1 MLKKFCSVVLL
12 VTFLVNLSPIC
23 AQVTRRPAPKITAP
37 VSQFNPDLAVEVKP
51 IDSANDF
58 VERGLPAPA
67 NFGGAANDVLAAA
80 LAREIT
86 DYEKDGL
93 PILITTLQRAGFYI
107 INKDRKILYQPTSG
121 QGMGVAFYDFEV
133 AGMYKLSRRGIVSS
147 IEKFATVVGKDTP
160 DLPPSRIAELMM
172 RDLKTAANSSNK
184 LGRFWARLIVELGKH
199 SSEPFDLLNTDSPKV
214 PLNIIQTSLWERRL
228 IGDVIAA
235 AQKNTATLQ
244 TVSRRNEVQFAK
256 TSFLIDPPCEADV
269 EAVVVDATALGVST
283 VSGQIIEN
291 ISKGTRFEKFA
302 GGLGFVNIALSWAK
316 LVAAM
321 TTLKGKITIADPM
334 PLERTKNSETSK
346 PENRRLMTAQVRAEV
361 GNLEYLNCVRLAMN
375 SSGLDF
381 NVPSDGPL
389 KDLDIAWDL
398 IGKSSFSGQGS
409 SKTGK
414 YDNFVNLEVP
424 DAERRKGANPDVTKQ
439 ITDDN
444 GESRIN
450 LVGAPKIP
458 AVINLPVVPIRKK
471 ATVKVAVSLKSK
483 RDGWQNALD
492 IFGAGVGI
500 GMGAKSGGAI
510 GALLGVLSS
519 LPEFAYRM
527 KVDVQNL
534 KVPVKDWEPCTSDWA
549 GTVTYTR
556 IFKQS
561 YPVKTAS
568 RRGTQTI
575 DERTEIEWS
584 LNPRKRDMPAN
595 TPPIP
600 DDVTVKVDNSNIFE
614 GTGEADV
621 CCDKKEAKD
630 AGARIRESITLKVD
644 NDTKSILKLDLTN
657 GSFLL
662 SMYPLITDPN
672 AFRGTKRRSFTVAE
686 SACPVD
692 EDQTAES
699 ETEATA
705 ESSLEYLRS
714 TKTKRKL
721 SPKGANGESVEEIEG
736 TEKFDDPRGG
746 EITYTWS
753 LARCGD

>member
-1 MLKKFCSVVLL
+1 MLAIL
-12 VTFLVNLSPIC
+12 LVNLSPIC
-23 AQVTRRPAPKITAP
+23 AQVTRRPTPKITAP
-37 VSQFNPDLAVEVKP
+37 VSQSNAALAVEVRP
-51 IDSANDF
+51 VDSANDF

-67 NFGGAANDVLAAA
+67 NFGGAANDALAAA

-86 DYEKDGL
+86 NYEKDGL

-107 INKDRKILYQPTSG
+107 INKDQKILYQPTSG
-121 QGMGVAFYDFEV
+121 QGMGLAFYDFEV

-147 IEKFATVVGKDTP
+147 VEKFANVAGKDTP

-172 RDLKTAANSSNK
+172 RDLQTAANSSNK
-184 LGRFWARLIVELGKH
+184 LGRFWARLIIELGKH
-199 SSEPFDLLNTDSPKV
+199 SSEPFDLLSTNSPKV

-228 IGDVIAA
+228 IGDIIAS
-235 AQKNTATLQ
+235 AQKNTAIFK
-244 TVSRRNEVQFAK
+244 TVPRRNEVQFLK
-256 TSFLIDPPCEADV
+256 TSFLIDSPCQADV

-334 PLERTKNSETSK
+334 PLERTKNSDTSK
-346 PENRRLMTAQVRAEV
+346 PENKRLMTAQIRAEV
-361 GNLEYLNCVRLAMN
+361 GNLEYLNCVRIAIN

-424 DAERRKGANPDVTKQ
+424 DPERRKGANPDVTKQ

-458 AVINLPVVPIRKK
+458 AVINLPVVPVRKK
-471 ATVKVAVSLKSK
+471 AIVKVAVSLKSK

-500 GMGAKSGGAI
+500 GMGVKSGGAI

-527 KVDVQNL
+527 KVDVQKL
-534 KVPVKDWEPCTSDWA
+534 TVPVKDWELCTSDWA

-561 YPVKTAS
+561 FPVKTAS

-575 DERTEIEWS
+575 DEKTEIEWN

-600 DDVTVKVDNSNIFE
+600 DDVTVKVDNSNVFE

-630 AGARIRESITLKVD
+630 AGARIREAITLKVD
-644 NDTKSILKLDLTN
+644 NDTTSILKLNLTN

-662 SMYPLITDPN
+662 SIYPLITDSN
-672 AFRGTKRRSFTVAE
+672 AFKGIKRRSFTVSE
-686 SACPVD
+686 SECPVD

-699 ETEATA
+699 SIEAFA
-705 ESSLEYLRS
+705 ERS
-714 TKTKRKL
+714 IEDLQNTKTNRKL
-721 SPKGANGESVEEIEG
+721 SNNGESVEEIEG

>member
-1 MLKKFCSVVLL
+1 
-12 VTFLVNLSPIC
+12 
-23 AQVTRRPAPKITAP
+23 
-37 VSQFNPDLAVEVKP
+37 
-51 IDSANDF
+51 
-58 VERGLPAPA
+58 
-67 NFGGAANDVLAAA
+67 
-80 LAREIT
+80 
-86 DYEKDGL
+86 
-93 PILITTLQRAGFYI
+93 
-107 INKDRKILYQPTSG
+107 
-121 QGMGVAFYDFEV
+121 
-133 AGMYKLSRRGIVSS
+133 
-147 IEKFATVVGKDTP
+147 
-160 DLPPSRIAELMM
+160 M

-184 LGRFWARLIVELGKH
+184 LGRFWARLIIELGKH
-199 SSEPFDLLNTDSPKV
+199 SSEPFDLLSTNSPKV

-228 IGDVIAA
+228 IGDIIAS
-235 AQKNTATLQ
+235 AQKNTAIFQ
-244 TVSRRNEVQFAK
+244 TVPRRNEVQFVK
-256 TSFLIDPPCEADV
+256 TSFLIDPPCQADV

-334 PLERTKNSETSK
+334 PLERTKNSDTSK
-346 PENRRLMTAQVRAEV
+346 PENKRLMTAQIRAEV

-424 DAERRKGANPDVTKQ
+424 DPERRKGANPDVTKQ

-458 AVINLPVVPIRKK
+458 AVINLPVVPVRKK

-534 KVPVKDWEPCTSDWA
+534 TVPVKDWELCTEDWA
-549 GTVTYTR
+549 GTVEYKR
-556 IFKQS
+556 VYKQS
-561 YPVKTAS
+561 FVINTAS
-568 RRGTQTI
+568 RKGTRTI
-575 DERTEIEWS
+575 DEKTEVTWNM
-584 LNPRKRDMPAN
+584 NPRKRDMPFD

-600 DDVTVKVDNSNIFE
+600 ADVSVRVDNSDIFE

-621 CCDKKEAKD
+621 CCEKKESKD
-630 AGARIRESITLKVD
+630 AGARIREAITLKVD
-644 NDTKSILKLDLTN
+644 KETNAILKIDLSDGN
-657 GSFLL
+657 FLL
-662 SMYPLITDPN
+662 SIYPYVVYN
-672 AFRGTKRRSFTVAE
+672 AFTGIKRRSFTVAE